1 VQAVGQEAANEQQAA
16 SSSTALQEAINAF
29 MPLAVLSPGPG
40 EAASQQ
46 NNASSSSGAGNAN
59 GTTQAAGQTQ
69 AALASCGGEQ
79 AVGQSVSNQQAANSG
94 ALAMQAGAANIS
106 APVQVL
112 SSGDAGAVSQ
122 ENNVSASSTAQNT
135 NETVQA
141 AGQTQV
147 GSGSGTQAIGQTA
160 QNVQAANSAAVAMQ
174 GEALN
179 LSAPVAV
186 LSGGAVG
193 SVVQGNAVNAAS
205 LAGNANSL
213 IQASGQTQG
222 G

>member
-1 VQAVGQEAANEQQAA
+1 
-16 SSSTALQEAINAF
+16 
-29 MPLAVLSPGPG
+29 MPLAVLSPGSG
-40 EAASQQ
+40 GAASQQ

-59 GTTQAAGQTQ
+59 QTTQAAGQTQ
-69 AALASCGGEQ
+69 TDLASCGGEQ

-94 ALAMQAGAANIS
+94 ALAVQTGAANIS

-112 SSGDAGAVSQ
+112 SSGGAGAVSQ

-141 AGQTQV
+141 AGQMQAGT
-147 GSGSGTQAIGQTA
+147 GSGTQAIGQTA

-174 GEALN
+174 SEALN

-186 LSGGAVG
+186 LSDGAAS